1 MAPDP
6 RHLPQGVDR
15 VLLDE
20 DTIRRRVVELAGEI
34 HADYGDR
41 DVVLLAPLK
50 GAVVLLADL
59 MRQLNRPL
67 GVCFVVA
74 SSYGASTLS
83 SGEPKLQL
91 DLCGDLSGSDVL
103 IVEDIVDTGRTL
115 RCLVAAVLER
125 GVASVKTCC
134 LLDKP
139 SRRAVDFQADYV
151 GFQVPD
157 EFVVGYGLDFA
168 ERYRNLPYVAV
179 LKPDEARR

>member
-34 HADYGDR
+34 HADYGYR

-50 GAVVLLADL
+50 GAVVFLADL

-91 DLCGDLSGSDVL
+91 DLCGDLSG
-103 IVEDIVDTGRTL
+103 
-115 RCLVAAVLER
+115 
-125 GVASVKTCC
+125 C
-134 LLDKP
+134 LLYTSP
-139 SRRAVDFQADYV
+139 SPRDS
-151 GFQVPD
+151 
-157 EFVVGYGLDFA
+157 
-168 ERYRNLPYVAV
+168 
-179 LKPDEARR
+179 